1 MGFGVSRDG
10 DVNGGC
16 LLPLW
21 PFAYFQRHS
30 HWMDSLLPHFRR
42 LGLLTV
48 HLLFTATL
56 FCVVNRDW

>member
-1 MGFGVSRDG
+1 MGFGVSWYG

-21 PFAYFQRHS
+21 PFSYLQRHS

>member
-10 DVNGGC
+10 DVDGGC
-16 LLPLW
+16 LFPLW
-21 PFAYFQRHS
+21 TFAYLQRHT

-48 HLLFTATL
+48 TSFKTSVFFAL
-56 FCVVNRDW
+56 